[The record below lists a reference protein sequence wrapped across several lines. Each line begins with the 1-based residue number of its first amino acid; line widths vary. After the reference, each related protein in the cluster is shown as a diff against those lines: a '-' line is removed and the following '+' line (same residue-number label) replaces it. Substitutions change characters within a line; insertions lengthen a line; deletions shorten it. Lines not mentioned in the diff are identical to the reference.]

1 MPIKNRSL
9 ASQLIFF
16 ILTSVAV
23 IFLTASIYSY
33 YASEEGIVRRASENA
48 RHLSH
53 ETVFRI
59 EVILRGVEKISSNL
73 AATLEHLPWQE
84 QNLVPLLRT
93 AVSNNKELYGL
104 GIGFEPYGHTPKS
117 LYFLPYVFRNGD
129 QLRVKMLGGESY
141 RYFYLDWYQIPRELG
156 RPLWSEP
163 YFGEGG
169 GTIESTYSV
178 PFYRDRAG
186 RREIAGVVAADISL
200 MWLKDIV
207 SAVKIYQTGYAF
219 LISQNGMF
227 VTHPTQR
234 LIMRDSIFGLAEAR
248 NDPEMREVGRD
259 MIRGGEG
266 CVPITGSITGERSWL
281 YYAPVPDTGWS
292 LGVVFPE
299 AELFADA
306 HRLLRRSA
314 VVGVLGLGILAAVII
329 IISRMITRPLRLL
342 ARKTADIAH
351 GDFTATVPETGA
363 REIAHLAGSFN
374 RMGRELIDYMEK
386 RDFIRDT
393 FGRYL
398 TQEVVKRLL
407 ESKEALEMGGET
419 REVSLLI
426 SDLRG
431 FTNLTADMEP
441 QEVITFLNRYLG
453 KMIEILLDYRAVI
466 DEILGD
472 GILAFF
478 GAPEPLPDHPVR
490 AVACAMAMQAAMDE
504 VNLLNEA
511 DSLPIL
517 SMGVAVNTGAV
528 VVGNIG
534 SERRTKYSVV
544 GAHVNFASRIESFAL
559 GGQVLISAAT
569 YERVKDLVQIGDVL
583 EAEMKGIPGK
593 CTLYEVRAI
602 GGPYNIQLKTRPHT
616 LVKLPE
622 PVQIHLYRM
631 QEKVVVSSNEE
642 VWVTHLGET
651 AVRVTFEGD
660 LVQWEDVRLQM
671 LNRKGAPVPGK
682 AYGKVTQLQPR
693 EAGGLEA
700 TIQFTSVAPE
710 VYRIIRRALN
720 AAVPP
725 EGRQG

>member
-93 AVSNNKELYGL
+93 AVSNNKELFGL
-104 GIGFEPYGHTPKS
+104 GIGFEPYGHNSKS
-117 LYFLPYVFRNGD
+117 LYFLPYVFRSGD
-129 QLRVKMLGGESY
+129 QLRMKMLGGESY

-163 YFGEGG
+163 YFGAGNI
-169 GTIESTYSV
+169 IESTYSV
-178 PFYRDRAG
+178 PFYREKDG
-186 RREIAGVVAADISL
+186 RREMGGVVSADISL

-207 SAVKIYQTGYAF
+207 SAVKIYKTGYAF
-219 LISQNGMF
+219 LLSQNGMF
-227 VTHPTQR
+227 VTHPEQR
-234 LIMRDSIFGLAEAR
+234 LIMRQSIFGLAEAR
-248 NDPEMREVGRD
+248 NDPRMREVGRD

-266 CVPITGSITGERSWL
+266 FMPIPESLTGKRSWL
-281 YYAPVPDTGWS
+281 YYTPVPDTGWS
-292 LGVVFPE
+292 LGVIFPE

-306 HRLLRRSA
+306 GRLLRRSA
-314 VVGVLGLGILAAVII
+314 AVAVLGLGILAAVII
-329 IISRMITRPLRLL
+329 VISRRITRPLRLL

-374 RMGRELIDYMEK
+374 RMGRELTDYMEK

-393 FGRYL
+393 FGRYV
-398 TQEVVKRLL
+398 TPEVVKRLL
-407 ESKEALEMGGET
+407 VSKEALEMGGET

-431 FTNLTADMEP
+431 FTALTSDMAPEDI
-441 QEVITFLNRYLG
+441 ITFLNRYLG

-478 GAPEPLPDHPVR
+478 GAPEPLKDHPVR
-490 AVACAMAMQAAMDE
+490 AVACALAMQAAMDGI
-504 VNLLNEA
+504 NSLNEA
-511 DSLPIL
+511 DGLPIL
-517 SMGVAVNTGAV
+517 EMGIAVNTGAV

-583 EAEMKGIPGK
+583 QAEMKGIPGK
-593 CTLYEVRAI
+593 STLYEVRAI
-602 GGPYNIQLKTRPHT
+602 GGPHNIQLKSRRQT

-622 PVQIHLYRM
+622 PVRIHLLRM

-651 AVRVTFEGD
+651 AVQVAFEGD
-660 LVQWEDVRLQM
+660 LVEWEDVRLQM

-682 AYGKVTQLQPR
+682 VYGKVTQVQPR
-693 EAGGLEA
+693 AAGGLEA
-700 TIQFTSVAPE
+700 TIHFTSVAPE
-710 VYRIIRRALN
+710 VYRIIRRALD
-720 AAVPP
+720 AAAPP
-725 EGRQG
+725 EAR

>member
-1 MPIKNRSL
+1 MLIKNRSL

-23 IFLTASIYSY
+23 IFLTASLYNY
-33 YASEEGIVRRASENA
+33 NASEEGIIRHASENA
-48 RHLSH
+48 RHLTH

-59 EVILRGVEKISSNL
+59 EAILRGVEKIPLDL
-73 AATLEHLPWQE
+73 AATLEQLPWQE
-84 QNLVPLLRT
+84 RNLVPLLRT
-93 AVSNNKELYGL
+93 AVSNNKELFGL
-104 GIGFEPYGHTPKS
+104 GIGFEPYGHNPQS
-117 LYFLPYVFRNGD
+117 LYFCPYVFRSDD

-156 RPLWSEP
+156 RPLWIEP
-163 YFGEGG
+163 YFGAGN
-169 GTIESTYSV
+169 TIESTYSV
-178 PFYRDRAG
+178 PFYREREG
-186 RREIAGVVAADISL
+186 RREIAGVVSADISL

-219 LISQNGMF
+219 LISRNGMF
-227 VTHPTQR
+227 VTYPEQQ
-234 LIMRDSIFGLAEAR
+234 LIMRESIFGLAEAR
-248 NDPEMREVGRD
+248 NDPKMREVGRD

-266 CVPITGSITGERSWL
+266 FMPIPESLTGKRSWL
-281 YYAPVPDTGWS
+281 YYAPVPATGWS
-292 LGVVFPE
+292 LGVIFPE

-306 HRLLRRSA
+306 GRLLRRSA

-329 IISRMITRPLRLL
+329 IISRRITRPLRLL

-407 ESKEALEMGGET
+407 ESKEALEMGGEI

-431 FTNLTADMEP
+431 FTALTADMEP
-441 QEVITFLNRYLG
+441 EEVITFLNRYLG

-517 SMGVAVNTGAV
+517 SMGIAVNTGAV

-593 CTLYEVRAI
+593 ATLYEVRAI
-602 GGPYNIQLKTRPHT
+602 GGPYNIQLKTRPQT

-622 PVQIHLYRM
+622 PVQIHLQRM

-651 AVRVTFEGD
+651 AVRVTLEGD

-682 AYGKVTQLQPR
+682 AYGKVTQLQPGA
-693 EAGGLEA
+693 AGGLEA

-725 EGRQG
+725 DAQG